1 MAGMLLAF
9 DVESVI
15 VPTVLARNFF
25 TIFATKDASV
35 FHN

>member
-1 MAGMLLAF
+1 VAGMLLAF

-15 VPTVLARNFF
+15 VAAILARNFC